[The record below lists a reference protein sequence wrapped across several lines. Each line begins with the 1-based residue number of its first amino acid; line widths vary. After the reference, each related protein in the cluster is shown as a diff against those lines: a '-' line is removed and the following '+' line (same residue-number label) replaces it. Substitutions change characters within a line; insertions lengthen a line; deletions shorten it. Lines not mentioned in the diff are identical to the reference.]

1 MTDRTVTRSSV
12 TRASVTARDVTA
24 RPLPRILTVLLVL
37 TLLAPLLAPVR
48 GQAAAETLDLAMAM
62 DRAVQA
68 SVEVRT
74 ARLDL
79 DAARREA
86 ARVQADPTSLRVP
99 TLNARHDVEAARDA
113 LRNAEASA
121 RDAAADAFEAALEA
135 QDSVA
140 IAEAAMRIA
149 RVEARAAAIRLEAG
163 AATESDVARA
173 EDVVRSAERDL
184 RDARQAQELAR
195 DRLAVRL
202 GEAGDLLA
210 LDGSV
215 PEPVVPSLDEA
226 TSRLDENASLRSARR
241 AVVVAEAQLEAVDV
255 AFTVARADV
264 EAARDRLDSAEL
276 RADDLRSS
284 LTLAVRQ
291 AHNAVL
297 AAEGRLASAREQ
309 VATAEEDVRVA
320 NVRFE
325 AGSIAE
331 VALERARLDLLR
343 RNAEAR
349 SARHGLADALRSLE
363 ATILGAG
370 S

>member
-1 MTDRTVTRSSV
+1 VTVMTDRTVTARTV
-12 TRASVTARDVTA
+12 TTRTV
-24 RPLPRILTVLLVL
+24 PRILTALFLLAL
-37 TLLAPLLAPVR
+37 IAPLLAPAR
-48 GQAAAETLDLAMAM
+48 GQTTTETLDLETAM

-86 ARVQADPTSLRVP
+86 ARVEADPTSLRVP
-99 TLNARHDVEAARDA
+99 TLNAGHDVEAAQDA

-140 IAEAAMRIA
+140 IADVALRIA

-184 RDARQAQELAR
+184 RDARQALELAI

-202 GEAGDLLA
+202 GEAGDLPA
-210 LDGSV
+210 LDGAA
-215 PEPVVPSLDEA
+215 PEPTVPSVDEA

-241 AVVVAEAQLEAVDV
+241 AVLVARAQLEAVDV
-255 AFTVARADV
+255 AFTVARSDV

-297 AAEGRLASAREQ
+297 AAEGRLASALEQ

-320 NVRFE
+320 SVRFE

-331 VALERARLDLLR
+331 VALERAQLDLLR
-343 RNAEAR
+343 RSSEAR
-349 SARHGLADALRSLE
+349 VARHGLADALRSLE

>member
-1 MTDRTVTRSSV
+1 MTDRTVTHRIAPD
-12 TRASVTARDVTA
+12 RIAPDRTALDRVV
-24 RPLPRILTVLLVL
+24 PRFLSLLLGLVLLVPM
-37 TLLAPLLAPVR
+37 LAPAR
-48 GQAAAETLDLAMAM
+48 GQAPAEALDLATAM

-68 SVEVRT
+68 SAEVRT

-79 DAARREA
+79 DAAQREA
-86 ARVQADPTSLRVP
+86 ARVEADPTSLRVP
-99 TLNARHDVEAARDA
+99 TLTARHDVEAARDA
-113 LRNAEASA
+113 LRNAESSA

-140 IAEAAMRIA
+140 IAEVALRIA
-149 RVEARAAAIRLEAG
+149 RVEARAAEIRLEAG

-173 EDVVRSAERDL
+173 QDVVRSAERDL
-184 RDARQAQELAR
+184 RDAGQALELAL

-202 GEAGDLLA
+202 GAVGDLPTLEGA
-210 LDGSV
+210 DR
-215 PEPVVPSLDEA
+215 EPVVPDLDAA
-226 TSRLDENASLRSARR
+226 TSRLDENASLRSSRR
-241 AVVVAEAQLEAVDV
+241 AVVVAQARLEAVDV
-255 AFTVARADV
+255 AFTVARADI
-264 EAARDRLDSAEL
+264 EAARDRLASARL
-276 RADDLRSS
+276 RTDDLQSS

-320 NVRFE
+320 SVRFE

-343 RNAEAR
+343 RTAEAR
-349 SARHGLADALRSLE
+349 VARNGLADALRSLE